1 MFFRYDSF
9 SMQRPPLFSP
19 PAPVVLRSAE
29 PATRNQSLVV
39 EGPGGG
45 SGALWSR
52 STTHQL
58 LHSHPSLC
66 LASHILFME
75 LVSAPL
81 CAYASSSVRSMSCQT
96 SMTTCTPT
104 YHPGGWMSLS
114 ILRFPPPLSSPFRVP
129 TFRVVTQVYNLT
141 VTT

>member
-9 SMQRPPLFSP
+9 SLQRPPLFHL
-19 PAPVVLRSAE
+19 LRLSYCGALSQLPE
-29 PATRNQSLVV
+29 TSHSWSKGR
-39 EGPGGG
+39 EGGG
-45 SGALWSR
+45 SGALWLR

-114 ILRFPPPLSSPFRVP
+114 ILRFPLHPSLFPCPLP
-129 TFRVVTQVYNLT
+129 TFRVVD
-141 VTT
+141 